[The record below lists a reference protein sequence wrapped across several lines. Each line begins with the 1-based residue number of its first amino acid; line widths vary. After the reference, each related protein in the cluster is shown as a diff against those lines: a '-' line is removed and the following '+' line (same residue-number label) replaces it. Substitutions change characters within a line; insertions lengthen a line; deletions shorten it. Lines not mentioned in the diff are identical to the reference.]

1 MRGPLMRRLE
11 LSIGKTWTEEP
22 ASQPKS
28 RWEVTREFVD
38 ISNLVPTQ
46 SPRIARDS
54 TQPFPLTLNPQKNL
68 VRYAY

>member
-28 RWEVTREFVD
+28 RWKVKREFVD
-38 ISNLVPTQ
+38 APAESYN
-46 SPRIARDS
+46 
-54 TQPFPLTLNPQKNL
+54 
-68 VRYAY
+68 